1 MRASEIL
8 RQLADAID
16 KAEAPVQEFMEPE
29 AQSQV
34 AQVTVIDSEP
44 QINSIMPKN
53 QEPQSAQDADTTMSP
68 LQQELEI
75 MKKSAGIPSAF
86 DGHQQ

>member
-8 RQLADAID
+8 RQLADAMD
-16 KAEAPVQEFMEPE
+16 KVDQPVQEFMEPE
-29 AQSQV
+29 APV
-34 AQVTVIDSEP
+34 AQVTVVDTQP
-44 QINSIMPKN
+44 QINSIMPRN

>member
-29 AQSQV
+29 AQV
-34 AQVTVIDSEP
+34 AQVTVVDEP
-44 QINSIMPKN
+44 QIHSIMPRN

>member
-29 AQSQV
+29 AQV
-34 AQVTVIDSEP
+34 AQVTVVDTQP
-44 QINSIMPKN
+44 PINSIMPRN

>member
-29 AQSQV
+29 PQSQV
-34 AQVTVIDSEP
+34 AQVMVVDKEP
-44 QINSIMPKN
+44 QINSIMPNN
-53 QEPQSAQDADTTMSP
+53 QEPQSAQDAETTLSP

-75 MKKSAGIPSAF
+75 MKKTAGIPSVF
-86 DGHQQ
+86 DGHRQ

>member
-29 AQSQV
+29 SQV

-44 QINSIMPKN
+44 QINSIMPRN

-86 DGHQQ
+86 DGQQQ

>member
-8 RQLADAID
+8 RKLAD
-16 KAEAPVQEFMEPE
+16 
-29 AQSQV
+29 
-34 AQVTVIDSEP
+34 VIDSQESRQIAP
-44 QINSIMPKN
+44 QAPAPQTTHPNVRVQLAPAE
-53 QEPQSAQDADTTMSP
+53 QPAAEQPQSAQDADTTMSP

>member
-16 KAEAPVQEFMEPE
+16 KVEAPVQEFMEPE
-29 AQSQV
+29 AQV
-34 AQVTVIDSEP
+34 AQVTVIDEP
-44 QINSIMPKN
+44 QINSIMPTN
-53 QEPQSAQDADTTMSP
+53 QEPQSAQDGATMASP

-75 MKKSAGIPSAF
+75 MKKAAGILSAF

>member
-29 AQSQV
+29 AQV
-34 AQVTVIDSEP
+34 AQVMVVDQEP
-44 QINSIMPKN
+44 QIHSIMPRN

>member
-29 AQSQV
+29 AQVMVVDQ
-34 AQVTVIDSEP
+34 EP
-44 QINSIMPKN
+44 QINSIMPTN